1 MSIVAES
8 YGPDFF
14 SYIQKNSQN
23 EEIRR
28 KYMVRTPEGY
38 GLYDSTLR
46 QPFNGAYI
54 LACADRVLKEKEE
67 KDFKSRF
74 ARKAK
79 SDLRAYLDLKAKR
92 GAELE
97 ELYTRPYEDI
107 AVEEFLEKLPSPQ
120 VEEILEPEKDTP
132 MDTSD
137 ATAEA
142 AHSPPGETADSA
154 KVETP
159 DVPMKTE
166 APEGSPQGEG
176 SGVKVQHT
184 EGSPQGEESESKDEH
199 MEVNDDA
206 TDKEGSPQGEGS
218 MPDISPSN
226 DDEGELHD
234 QGIWG
239 KCKTVADPEAAKA
252 TKDAEAQNED
262 AFDNL
267 EKSKDK
273 KGLVDAAEYKEFIK
287 DGYRLERKSP
297 LVLLRDQ
304 RNGYGYTGFFHT
316 GIRDIEVDPV
326 GFFKVQHMGWRVAAS
341 PHAYQKFHLP
351 ETELFKQVCKMLPI
365 YDRRPERLDYVF
377 RSGDVRSTLDDQ
389 LMAKASDVREAA
401 LGVQENLL
409 QKVKELHESGN
420 PATREELLNAML
432 HLFLSAGVD
441 EEEVGDL
448 SLDKMPNPQLFRY
461 GLGED
466 GPVPIYT
473 SKTKYT
479 ALILNL
485 GNFIR
490 GRKKTAPSAFSDY
503 IEYDSSGDSRGALIK
518 SIAQSKSHLFMLC
531 EATNVTQG
539 EKDFLYARG
548 WQTIQNN
555 SGDILIGSRTNLVG
569 SSLTRLAG
577 PTLVGEAHA
586 HLPLTYMIVE
596 IIYGKTLPLGGQ
608 GNRGEFPDSSYTRVL
623 ERAGTDRARVCAFH
637 LNNIVASKKV
647 SVAHE
652 CLASMFADCI
662 HYQVDLIGGDV
673 RHLCCFFEEVRWV
686 PPGPGSIWV
695 LSSPS
700 GSHFS
705 SWIPFWF

>member
-1 MSIVAES
+1 MSHPLSGYSLHFFLKAFELGKLLGNYLVELNHKPRVYTGGYRSPYEKYSNQHVGGLPRMIDDLTEAARMEFRPKTFEIGFNRPAPDDPRERRPKADDPDYSKKLEAHEAFNFERDVYQEISHVRDDFSLLVSIVAES

-28 KYMVRTPEGY
+28 KYMVRTPDGY

-46 QPFNGAYI
+46 QPFNAAYI
-54 LACADRVLKEKEE
+54 LACADRVVKEKEE

-92 GAELE
+92 EAELE

-107 AVEEFLEKLPSPQ
+107 AVEEFLEKLPGPQ

-166 APEGSPQGEG
+166 APEGSP
-176 SGVKVQHT
+176 HT

-199 MEVNDDA
+199 MGATEEVNDDA
-206 TDKEGSPQGEGS
+206 TDK
-218 MPDISPSN
+218 
-226 DDEGELHD
+226 
-234 QGIWG
+234 
-239 KCKTVADPEAAKA
+239 
-252 TKDAEAQNED
+252 
-262 AFDNL
+262 
-267 EKSKDK
+267 DK
-273 KGLVDAAEYKEFIK
+273 QRLVDTAEYKEFIM

-297 LVLLRDQ
+297 LVLLKDQ

-326 GFFKVQHMGWRVAAS
+326 GFFKVQHMGWRVAAP
-341 PHAYQKFHLP
+341 PHAYQKFHLS
-351 ETELFKQVCKMLPI
+351 ETELFKQVCRMLPI

-377 RSGDVRSTLDDQ
+377 RSGDVRSTLDDR

-401 LGVQENLL
+401 LEVQENLL

-448 SLDKMPNPQLFRY
+448 SLDKTPNSQLFRY

-485 GNFIR
+485 GNFVR
-490 GRKKTAPSAFSDY
+490 GRKKKAPSTFSDY

-577 PTLVGEAHA
+577 STLVGEAHA

-596 IIYGKTLPLGGQ
+596 IIYGK
-608 GNRGEFPDSSYTRVL
+608 
-623 ERAGTDRARVCAFH
+623 
-637 LNNIVASKKV
+637 
-647 SVAHE
+647 
-652 CLASMFADCI
+652 
-662 HYQVDLIGGDV
+662 
-673 RHLCCFFEEVRWV
+673 LC
-686 PPGPGSIWV
+686 P
-695 LSSPS
+695 
-700 GSHFS
+700 
-705 SWIPFWF
+705 

>member
-1 MSIVAES
+1 M
-8 YGPDFF
+8 
-14 SYIQKNSQN
+14 
-23 EEIRR
+23 
-28 KYMVRTPEGY
+28 
-38 GLYDSTLR
+38 
-46 QPFNGAYI
+46 
-54 LACADRVLKEKEE
+54 CW
-67 KDFKSRF
+67 
-74 ARKAK
+74 
-79 SDLRAYLDLKAKR
+79 
-92 GAELE
+92 
-97 ELYTRPYEDI
+97 
-107 AVEEFLEKLPSPQ
+107 
-120 VEEILEPEKDTP
+120 
-132 MDTSD
+132 
-137 ATAEA
+137 
-142 AHSPPGETADSA
+142 
-154 KVETP
+154 
-159 DVPMKTE
+159 
-166 APEGSPQGEG
+166 
-176 SGVKVQHT
+176 HT

-199 MEVNDDA
+199 MGATEEVNDDA

-218 MPDISPSN
+218 MPDISPN
-226 DDEGELHD
+226 TDDEGELHD

-262 AFDNL
+262 AFDDL

-273 KGLVDAAEYKEFIK
+273 QGLVDTAAYKYKEFIM

-297 LVLLRDQ
+297 LVLLKDQ

-326 GFFKVQHMGWRVAAS
+326 GFFKVQHMGWRVAAP
-341 PHAYQKFHLP
+341 PHAYQKFHLS
-351 ETELFKQVCKMLPI
+351 ETELFKQVCRMFPI

-377 RSGDVRSTLDDQ
+377 RSGDVRSTLDDR

-401 LGVQENLL
+401 LEVQENLL

-441 EEEVGDL
+441 EEEVGNL
-448 SLDKMPNPQLFRY
+448 SLDKMPNSQLFRY

-485 GNFIR
+485 GNFVR
-490 GRKKTAPSAFSDY
+490 GRKKTAPSTFSDY
-503 IEYDSSGDSRGALIK
+503 IEYDSSGDSRGALVK
-518 SIAQSKSHLFMLC
+518 SIAQSKSHLFMLR

-539 EKDFLYARG
+539 EKDFIYARG

-577 PTLVGEAHA
+577 STLVGEAHA

-608 GNRGEFPDSSYTRVL
+608 GNRGEFPDSSYTRAL
-623 ERAGTDRARVCAFH
+623 ERAGTDRVRVCAFH
-637 LNNIVASKKV
+637 LNNVVASKRV

-652 CLASMFADCI
+652 CLATMFADCI
-662 HYQVDLIGGDV
+662 HYQVDLIGGDANMALY
-673 RHLCCFFEEVRWV
+673 RAMGSKQESMDIRGGMYQSLLDYLLEAYSESPACPHLCCPKAQHVTANSLCLLKQYEDQLGGR
-686 PPGPGSIWV
+686 
-695 LSSPS
+695 
-700 GSHFS
+700 HFTTGTVS
-705 SWIPFWF
+705 NRTGILFLVWTL